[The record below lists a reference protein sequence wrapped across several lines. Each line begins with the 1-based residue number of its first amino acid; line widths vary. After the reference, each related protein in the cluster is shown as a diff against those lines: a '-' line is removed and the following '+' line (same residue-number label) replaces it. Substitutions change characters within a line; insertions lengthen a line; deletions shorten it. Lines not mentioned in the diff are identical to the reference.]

1 MFNIEPIT
9 LRFIF
14 VIAIIGGLTIAL
26 LLIMLLV
33 FERKDY
39 YDDAVAGVA
48 QAWSDSQS
56 FSGPLL
62 LAETKLETGSSTSEF
77 ETETFVLMPSDLT
90 LSHESSH
97 EMRNR
102 GIYRIPVFNATVTAT
117 ASFAPVAESSLPG
130 EVQSAAI
137 AVGITDIRGVR
148 RATIHWNDDELE
160 DQTSSQLGAI
170 GSIVK
175 TKLNRSKLIEGGT
188 VSVNLDL
195 RGTGRF
201 SVLPVGDK
209 TVVSMISD
217 WPHPSFDGRFL
228 PDDREVTDSGFSA
241 SWTTHALS
249 RGFPTQLRVTEFDDA
264 LYAIRSNSRRS
275 ADLGYSILTLNTP
288 YRAVER
294 SIKYG
299 ILFIVMT
306 MVGIICIELVSK
318 TRMHIVQYGVVGVGL
333 VLFFLI
339 VLSLSEHIGFGPGYA
354 IAAALLASMTTAYV
368 WFASRNQSVTLAV
381 FSMLL
386 VLYVALYVVLQMNEY
401 ALLVGSA
408 LLLILLAA
416 LMYSTRMLRAEELKE
431 TASN

>member
-9 LRFIF
+9 VRFIL
-14 VIAIIGGLTIAL
+14 VIGIIVGLMIL
-26 LLIMLLV
+26 LLSIMVLV
-33 FERKDY
+33 IERKSH

-48 QAWSDSQS
+48 QAWSDNQTL
-56 FSGPLL
+56 SGPLL
-62 LAETKLETGSSTSEF
+62 LAETRLETKLSTSEYK
-77 ETETFVLMPSDLT
+77 TETIVLMPSDLT
-90 LSHESSH
+90 LSLDSTH

-102 GIYRIPVFNATVTAT
+102 GIYQIPVFSANVSATAT
-117 ASFAPVAESSLPG
+117 FDPVVESSLPG

-137 AVGITDIRGVR
+137 AFGITDSRGVR
-148 RATIHWNDDELE
+148 SATIHWNDDALE

-170 GSIVK
+170 GSIVR
-175 TKLNRSKLIEGGT
+175 TELGRSKLLEGGT
-188 VSVNLDL
+188 VNVKIEI

-201 SVLPVGDK
+201 AVLPVGDK
-209 TVVSMISD
+209 TVVSMSSD
-217 WPHPSFDGRFL
+217 WPHPSFDGRYL
-228 PDDREVTDSGFSA
+228 PDEREVTQNGFSA

-249 RGFPTQLRVTEFDDA
+249 RGFPSQLALAELDDA
-264 LYAIRSNSRRS
+264 LDSISSNSRRR

-299 ILFIVMT
+299 VLFVVMT

-339 VLSLSEHIGFGPGYA
+339 LLSLSEHIGFGLGYT
-354 IAAALLASMTTAYV
+354 IAAVILASMTTAYV
-368 WFASRNQSVTLAV
+368 WFASKNQSVAIAMFSILA
-381 FSMLL
+381 
-386 VLYVALYVVLQMNEY
+386 VLYVALYMVLQLNEY

-416 LMYSTRMLRAEELKE
+416 LMYATRTLRTEDSEV
-431 TASN
+431 AS